1 MQNAYQLSE
10 RLTVNQV
17 AQHLNVHAATVY
29 RWTFQGVRGKR
40 LRSFLIGGRRSVA
53 LADLE
58 HFLRPDDRAQ
68 LVSED
73 DSRRSRQARERL
85 RSYGIESPNGK
96 DGAE

>member
-1 MQNAYQLSE
+1 MQNANLLDG
-10 RLTVNQV
+10 RVTLNQV
-17 AQHLNVHAATVY
+17 AKRLKVHVATVY
-29 RWTFQGVRGKR
+29 RWTLQGVRGKR
-40 LRSFLIGGRRSVA
+40 LRSFLIGGRRYVA

>member
-1 MQNAYQLSE
+1 MQNTKPIDE
-10 RLTVNQV
+10 RLTLNEV
-17 AQHLNVHAATVY
+17 AKYLKVHVATVH
-29 RWTFQGVRGKR
+29 RWIFQGVRGKR
-40 LRSFLIGGRRSVA
+40 LTSFLIGGRRYVA

-85 RSYGIESPNGK
+85 RSYGIESPKGK